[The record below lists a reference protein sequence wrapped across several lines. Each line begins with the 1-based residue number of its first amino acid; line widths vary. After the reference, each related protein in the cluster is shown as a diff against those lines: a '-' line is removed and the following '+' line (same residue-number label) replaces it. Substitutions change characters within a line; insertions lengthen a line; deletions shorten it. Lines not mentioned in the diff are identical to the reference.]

1 MADALVESAE
11 DDADDVAEP
20 LTGGY
25 GKRRLTL
32 YLIIVNTAAKAIT
45 AVAVKMMI
53 SAMMSLI
60 GSLPGTV
67 VPPPPVG

>member
-1 MADALVESAE
+1 VTVWKSK
-11 DDADDVAEP
+11 P
-20 LTGGY
+20 LKANLDYPT
-25 GKRRLTL
+25 
-32 YLIIVNTAAKAIT
+32 IINTAAKAIT
-45 AVAVKMMI
+45 AIAVEMMI